1 MRVTVRRGDGEMDA
15 LPLPDWDS
23 GSSAAVSGD
32 VLDGVVGW
40 GDRAHLG
47 SLKGRAI
54 RLEFSLEQAELFSFW
69 FDG

>member
-1 MRVTVRRGDGEMDA
+1 MTVRRGDGEMDG
-15 LPLPDWDS
+15 LSLPDWDS
-23 GSSAAVSGD
+23 YSSAAVSGD
-32 VLDGVVGW
+32 VLDGVAGW
-40 GDRAHLG
+40 GDRADLG